1 MNIYEIRTPTG
12 VRKFTEYRGDIGT
25 TVYRC
30 FPSSASREDNS
41 VPSRLRWRKRLKVV
55 GIRDHTWHGGS
66 GREPNAI
73 ADLDDGTWCFVWN
86 LYEEIPAT
94 TSVPDAP
101 PQMTMDNLREMFK
114 GMAPPSKQ
122 AVPGPMGMYNGLP
135 VIRDAI
141 NPKYGWI
148 QIPWAWVD
156 APPIREEKDE

>member
-1 MNIYEIRTPTG
+1 MNIYEIRTPMG

-135 VIRDAI
+135 VIHDKIAKRYLIIMSEGQFESLIKA
-141 NPKYGWI
+141 
-148 QIPWAWVD
+148 QE
-156 APPIREEKDE
+156 EEK